1 MAATYEPIAS
11 TTLGSDASSITFS
24 GIPQSFTDLVCIF
37 KNASNGS
44 LSSNSSWAQFNS
56 DAAANYSDTRLY
68 GNGTSA
74 LSARSTSATT
84 GVSLSG
90 KIDNGVTV
98 LHIMSYANTNVYKTC
113 LASSEGLISGAH
125 SVLRIVGLWRSTAA
139 ITSVSFVNNTTFKT
153 GAVASLYGIKAA

>member
-11 TTLGSDASSITFS
+11 TTLGSDASTITFS
-24 GIPQSFTDLVCIF
+24 AIPQSFTDLVCVF

-56 DAAANYSDTRLY
+56 DATANYSDTTLY

-74 LSARSTSATT
+74 LSSSNTSATT
-84 GVSLSG
+84 GVALGG
-90 KIDNGVTV
+90 KIDNGITV

-113 LASSEGLISGAH
+113 LASSESLVSSAH
-125 SVLRIVGLWRSTAA
+125 SVFRIVGMWRSTAA

-153 GAVASLYGIKAA
+153 GVALSLYGIKAA